1 MKHKISHPWL
11 ALGVVFGIA
20 LILNVYGMLNGGITI
35 FAFLA
40 AVLVYKLLASSPD

>member
-1 MKHKISHPWL
+1 MNHHIAKPWL

-20 LILNVYGMLNGGITI
+20 LVLNVYGMRDGAITI

-40 AVLVYKLLASSPD
+40 AVLIYKLLAGSTN